1 MMRLLSAAA
10 VTLVL
15 AGCSGAQQA
24 NEQYN
29 DVASGVRLMRQT
41 PIGRGTP
48 VERVTALTDC
58 SSTLLTAVAQT
69 PPPPRADRMRTE
81 AERLL
86 RLAVQLGERNGQTG
100 ANITRARDEAVA
112 SNRQLSERLP
122 QEFPGML
129 TQAVSACATSEVMTD
144 QELTG

>member
-1 MMRLLSAAA
+1 
-10 VTLVL
+10 
-15 AGCSGAQQA
+15 
-24 NEQYN
+24 
-29 DVASGVRLMRQT
+29 
-41 PIGRGTP
+41 
-48 VERVTALTDC
+48 
-58 SSTLLTAVAQT
+58 
-69 PPPPRADRMRTE
+69 MRTE

-100 ANITRARDEAVA
+100 ANVTRARDEAVA

-129 TQAVSACATSEVMTD
+129 NQAVSACATSEVMTD